1 MTKEPEDWT
10 DTLTPEITD
19 ELDIDLIH
27 EINQNDSDVEGAES
41 KIPKAHTPIIYK
53 AIGLLVTI
61 AFIAAIWSNWLWIM
75 SVLPLDFL
83 AKSGELTKDP
93 SIQNLQRAVVMIKV
107 LDRRGSGFNIAPD
120 GLIITNEHVIRGSK
134 NLDVSFQDGSFYSG
148 SVIASYPDFDLAVV
162 KINGR
167 NLPWLELK
175 MDAKPA
181 AGEEVIIIGNPLGFA
196 DVVMTGFIT
205 GDIKL
210 SGWNVPVMMVKGP
223 IKPGSSGS
231 PVLNSDGQ
239 VIAVV
244 FGTIDYT
251 EIDNTAQTMGLAVP
265 TKYLDVWIKE
275 LEGYPSSK

>member
-1 MTKEPEDWT
+1 MTKEPEDWS
-10 DTLTPEITD
+10 DTLTPEIAD
-19 ELDIDLIH
+19 ELDVDLIN
-27 EINQNDSDVEGAES
+27 ELNQNDPGVEDFESDT
-41 KIPKAHTPIIYK
+41 PKYRTPIIFK
-53 AIGLLVTI
+53 AIGLLVTV

-83 AKSGELTKDP
+83 TKSGELTKDP

-107 LDRRGSGFNIAPD
+107 SDRRGSGFNIAPD
-120 GLIITNEHVIRGSK
+120 GLIITNEHVIRGSR

-148 SVIASYPDFDLAVV
+148 SVAASYPELDLAVV
-162 KINGR
+162 KIDGR

-175 MDAKPA
+175 TDAKPA
-181 AGEEVIIIGNPLGFA
+181 AGDEVIIIGNPLGIT

-210 SGWNVPVMMVKGP
+210 KGWNVPVMMVKGP

-239 VIAVV
+239 VIAIV

-251 EIDNTAQTMGLAVP
+251 DADNMVQTMGLAVP
-265 TKYLDVWIKE
+265 SKYLDRFFSAQK
-275 LEGYPSSK
+275 

>member
-1 MTKEPEDWT
+1 MTKEPEDWS
-10 DTLTPEITD
+10 DTLTPEIAD
-19 ELDIDLIH
+19 ELDVDLID
-27 EINQNDSDVEGAES
+27 ELNQNDPGIADDENKTPEYHS
-41 KIPKAHTPIIYK
+41 PIIFK
-53 AIGLLVTI
+53 AIGLLVTV

-75 SVLPLDFL
+75 SMLPLDFL
-83 AKSGELTKDP
+83 TKSGELSKDP

-107 LDRRGSGFNIAPD
+107 SDRRGSGFNISPD

-148 SVIASYPDFDLAVV
+148 SVVTSYPDVDLAVV
-162 KINGR
+162 KIDGR

-181 AGEEVIIIGNPLGFA
+181 AGDEVTIIGNPLGFT

-210 SGWNVPVMMVKGP
+210 RGWDVPVMMVKGP

-231 PVLNSDGQ
+231 PVLNSNGQ
-239 VIAVV
+239 VIAVI
-244 FGTIDYT
+244 FGTINSTDT
-251 EIDNTAQTMGLAVP
+251 DKKGETMGLAVP
-265 TKYLDVWIKE
+265 TKYLDGF
-275 LEGYPSSK
+275 LNDQ